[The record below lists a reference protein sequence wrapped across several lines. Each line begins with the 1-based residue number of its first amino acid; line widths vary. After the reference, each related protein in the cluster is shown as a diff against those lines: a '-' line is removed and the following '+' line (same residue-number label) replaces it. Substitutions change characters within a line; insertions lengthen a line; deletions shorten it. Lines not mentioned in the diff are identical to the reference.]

1 MPTAKKPSTT
11 GNKPTPPRTS
21 SSEDLNAMIVRVAP
35 DVLKLLRDGVPRSRA
50 TIIAAL
56 LDRHAKEDLK
66 RTLMRL
72 AILGQL
78 DEKGGKY
85 TLAADQDTA
94 PG

>member
-1 MPTAKKPSTT
+1 MPSAKKTSAF
-11 GNKPTPPRTS
+11 GSKPPRRTS
-21 SSEDLNAMIVRVAP
+21 SSEDLNAMIARVTP
-35 DVLKLLRDGVPRSRA
+35 DVLDLLRDGVSRSRA

-56 LDRHAKEDLK
+56 ADRHAKEDVK

-85 TLAADQDTA
+85 SLPLEAETA